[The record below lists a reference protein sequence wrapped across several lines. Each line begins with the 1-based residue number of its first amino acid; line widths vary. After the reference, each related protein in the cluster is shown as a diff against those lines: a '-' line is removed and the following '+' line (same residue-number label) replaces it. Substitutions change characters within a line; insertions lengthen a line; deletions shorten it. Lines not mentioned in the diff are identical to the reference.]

1 MLMIIA
7 LVFISLAALLHVYI
21 FYLEVFA
28 WEKPAARKVFGEA
41 SVEELAITR
50 FFAYNQG
57 VYNLLLAIIAGI
69 GVGNA
74 QSRPD
79 AGRGWFHD
87 CGCCCAGA
95 QVPETSWGGHETVRV
110 RGHRRGLPGG
120 ITPIRIMNKTIQEQ
134 VSRGDYQRHCACL
147 NIAISLS

>member
-7 LVFISLAALLHVYI
+7 LMFISLAALLHVYI

-69 GVGNA
+69 GVAMRN
-74 QSRPD
+74 PTLML
-79 AGRGWFHD
+79 
-87 CGCCCAGA
+87 AGA
-95 QVPETSWGGHETVRV
+95 GSMVVAAALAFKSPKH
-110 RGHRRGLPGG
+110 RGAAMKQCVFAVIGVVCLV
-120 ITPIRIMNKTIQEQ
+120 
-134 VSRGDYQRHCACL
+134 VSLQSA
-147 NIAISLS
+147 

>member
-7 LVFISLAALLHVYI
+7 LMFISLAALLHVYI

-69 GVGNA
+69 GVAMRNPTLKHRGA
-74 QSRPD
+74 AMKQCVFAVIGVVCLVVSLQS
-79 AGRGWFHD
+79 A
-87 CGCCCAGA
+87 
-95 QVPETSWGGHETVRV
+95 
-110 RGHRRGLPGG
+110 
-120 ITPIRIMNKTIQEQ
+120 
-134 VSRGDYQRHCACL
+134 
-147 NIAISLS
+147 

>member
-28 WEKPAARKVFGEA
+28 WEKSAARKVFGEA

-69 GVGNA
+69 GVAMRNPA
-74 QSRPD
+74 LML
-79 AGRGWFHD
+79 
-87 CGCCCAGA
+87 AGA
-95 QVPETSWGGHETVRV
+95 GSMVVAAAALAFKSPKH
-110 RGHRRGLPGG
+110 RGAAMKQCVFAVIGVVCLV
-120 ITPIRIMNKTIQEQ
+120 
-134 VSRGDYQRHCACL
+134 VSLQSA
-147 NIAISLS
+147 

>member
-7 LVFISLAALLHVYI
+7 LMFISLAALLHVYI

-57 VYNLLLAIIAGI
+57 VYNLLLAMRNPALMLAGAGSMVVAAAALAFKSPKHRGAAMKQCVFAVI
-69 GVGNA
+69 GVVCLVVSL
-74 QSRPD
+74 QS
-79 AGRGWFHD
+79 A
-87 CGCCCAGA
+87 
-95 QVPETSWGGHETVRV
+95 
-110 RGHRRGLPGG
+110 
-120 ITPIRIMNKTIQEQ
+120 
-134 VSRGDYQRHCACL
+134 
-147 NIAISLS
+147 

>member
-1 MLMIIA
+1 MLMTIA
-7 LVFISLAALLHVYI
+7 LMFISLAALLHVYI

-69 GVGNA
+69 GVAMRNPA
-74 QSRPD
+74 LML
-79 AGRGWFHD
+79 
-87 CGCCCAGA
+87 AGA
-95 QVPETSWGGHETVRV
+95 GSMVVAAALAFKSPKH
-110 RGHRRGLPGG
+110 RGAAMKQCVFAVIGVVCLV
-120 ITPIRIMNKTIQEQ
+120 
-134 VSRGDYQRHCACL
+134 VSLQSA
-147 NIAISLS
+147 

>member
-1 MLMIIA
+1 MLTTIA

-21 FYLEVFA
+21 FYLEIFA
-28 WEKPAARKVFGEA
+28 WDKPAARKVFGEA
-41 SVEELAITR
+41 SAEELAITR

-69 GVGNA
+69 GVAMRNPA
-74 QSRPD
+74 LML
-79 AGRGWFHD
+79 AGAGSMIV
-87 CGCCCAGA
+87 AGA
-95 QVPETSWGGHETVRV
+95 QVPETSWGSHETMRV
-110 RGHRRGLPGG
+110 CGHWRGLPGG

>member
-7 LVFISLAALLHVYI
+7 LMFISLAALLHVYI

-28 WEKPAARKVFGEA
+28 WEKVFGEA

-69 GVGNA
+69 GVAMRNPA
-74 QSRPD
+74 LML
-79 AGRGWFHD
+79 
-87 CGCCCAGA
+87 AGA
-95 QVPETSWGGHETVRV
+95 GSMVVAAAALAFKSPKH
-110 RGHRRGLPGG
+110 RGAAMKQCVFAVIGVVCLV
-120 ITPIRIMNKTIQEQ
+120 
-134 VSRGDYQRHCACL
+134 VSLQSA
-147 NIAISLS
+147 

>member
-7 LVFISLAALLHVYI
+7 LMFISLAALLHVYI

-69 GVGNA
+69 GVATGKSWRLSKA
-74 QSRPD
+74 L
-79 AGRGWFHD
+79 
-87 CGCCCAGA
+87 CL
-95 QVPETSWGGHETVRV
+95 PEYR
-110 RGHRRGLPGG
+110 
-120 ITPIRIMNKTIQEQ
+120 NKLELVFVYI
-134 VSRGDYQRHCACL
+134 V
-147 NIAISLS
+147 N

>member
-7 LVFISLAALLHVYI
+7 LMFISLVALLHVYI

-69 GVGNA
+69 GVAMRNPA
-74 QSRPD
+74 LML
-79 AGRGWFHD
+79 
-87 CGCCCAGA
+87 AGA
-95 QVPETSWGGHETVRV
+95 GSMVVAAAALAFKSPKH
-110 RGHRRGLPGG
+110 RGAAMKQCVFAVIGVVCLV
-120 ITPIRIMNKTIQEQ
+120 
-134 VSRGDYQRHCACL
+134 VSLQSA
-147 NIAISLS
+147 

>member
-7 LVFISLAALLHVYI
+7 LMFISLAALLHVYI

-69 GVGNA
+69 GVAMRNPA
-74 QSRPD
+74 LML
-79 AGRGWFHD
+79 
-87 CGCCCAGA
+87 AGA
-95 QVPETSWGGHETVRV
+95 GSMAVAALAFKSPKH
-110 RGHRRGLPGG
+110 RGAAMKQCVFAVIGVVCLV
-120 ITPIRIMNKTIQEQ
+120 
-134 VSRGDYQRHCACL
+134 VSLQSA
-147 NIAISLS
+147 

>member
-1 MLMIIA
+1 MLMTIA

-69 GVGNA
+69 GVAMRNPA
-74 QSRPD
+74 LML
-79 AGRGWFHD
+79 
-87 CGCCCAGA
+87 AGA
-95 QVPETSWGGHETVRV
+95 GSMAAAALAFKSPKH
-110 RGHRRGLPGG
+110 RGAAMKQCVFAVIGVVCLV
-120 ITPIRIMNKTIQEQ
+120 
-134 VSRGDYQRHCACL
+134 VSLQSA
-147 NIAISLS
+147 

>member
-7 LVFISLAALLHVYI
+7 LMFISLAALLHVYI

-28 WEKPAARKVFGEA
+28 WEKPAARKAFGEA

-69 GVGNA
+69 GVAMRNPA
-74 QSRPD
+74 LML
-79 AGRGWFHD
+79 
-87 CGCCCAGA
+87 AGA
-95 QVPETSWGGHETVRV
+95 GSMVVAAAALAFKSPKH
-110 RGHRRGLPGG
+110 RGAAMKQCVFAVIGVVCLV
-120 ITPIRIMNKTIQEQ
+120 
-134 VSRGDYQRHCACL
+134 VSLQSA
-147 NIAISLS
+147 

>member
-7 LVFISLAALLHVYI
+7 LMFISLAALLHVYI

-28 WEKPAARKVFGEA
+28 WEKPAAQKVFGEA

-69 GVGNA
+69 GVAMRNPA
-74 QSRPD
+74 LML
-79 AGRGWFHD
+79 
-87 CGCCCAGA
+87 AGA
-95 QVPETSWGGHETVRV
+95 GSMVVAAAALAFKSPKH
-110 RGHRRGLPGG
+110 RGAAMKQCVFAVIGVVCLV
-120 ITPIRIMNKTIQEQ
+120 
-134 VSRGDYQRHCACL
+134 VSLQSA
-147 NIAISLS
+147 

>member
-7 LVFISLAALLHVYI
+7 LMFISLAALLHVYI

-28 WEKPAARKVFGEA
+28 WEKSAARKVFGEA

-69 GVGNA
+69 GVAMRNPA
-74 QSRPD
+74 LML
-79 AGRGWFHD
+79 
-87 CGCCCAGA
+87 AGA
-95 QVPETSWGGHETVRV
+95 GSMVVAAAALAFKSPKH
-110 RGHRRGLPGG
+110 RGAAMKQCVFAVIGVVCLV
-120 ITPIRIMNKTIQEQ
+120 
-134 VSRGDYQRHCACL
+134 VSLQSA
-147 NIAISLS
+147 

>member
-28 WEKPAARKVFGEA
+28 WEKSAARKVFGEA

-69 GVGNA
+69 GVAMRNPA
-74 QSRPD
+74 LML
-79 AGRGWFHD
+79 
-87 CGCCCAGA
+87 AGA
-95 QVPETSWGGHETVRV
+95 GSMIVAAAALAPKSPKH
-110 RGHRRGLPGG
+110 RGAAVKQCVFAVIGVVCLV
-120 ITPIRIMNKTIQEQ
+120 
-134 VSRGDYQRHCACL
+134 VSLQSA
-147 NIAISLS
+147 

>member
-7 LVFISLAALLHVYI
+7 LMFISLAALLHVYI

-57 VYNLLLAIIAGI
+57 VYNLLLAGAGSMVVAAAALAFKSPKHRGAAMKQCVFAVI
-69 GVGNA
+69 GVVCLVVSL
-74 QSRPD
+74 QS
-79 AGRGWFHD
+79 A
-87 CGCCCAGA
+87 
-95 QVPETSWGGHETVRV
+95 
-110 RGHRRGLPGG
+110 
-120 ITPIRIMNKTIQEQ
+120 
-134 VSRGDYQRHCACL
+134 
-147 NIAISLS
+147 

>member
-7 LVFISLAALLHVYI
+7 LMFISLAALLHVYI

-28 WEKPAARKVFGEA
+28 WKKPAARKVFGEA

-69 GVGNA
+69 GVAMRNPA
-74 QSRPD
+74 LML
-79 AGRGWFHD
+79 
-87 CGCCCAGA
+87 AGA
-95 QVPETSWGGHETVRV
+95 GSMVVAAAALAFKSPKH
-110 RGHRRGLPGG
+110 RGAAMKQCVFAVIGVVCLV
-120 ITPIRIMNKTIQEQ
+120 
-134 VSRGDYQRHCACL
+134 VSLQSA
-147 NIAISLS
+147 

>member
-7 LVFISLAALLHVYI
+7 LMFISLAALLHVYI

-69 GVGNA
+69 GVAMRNPA
-74 QSRPD
+74 LML
-79 AGRGWFHD
+79 
-87 CGCCCAGA
+87 AGA
-95 QVPETSWGGHETVRV
+95 GSMVVAAAALAFKSPKH